1 MNVAGVPQSLA
12 RLIPGLW
19 LGLLLCVAG
28 VATPATFALL
38 AQADAG
44 RVVGRILGQEA
55 SISLGLGVAVLVLE
69 RLAARRAAEAG
80 RGSQFSVGMA
90 LALGA
95 IFCTVFGYYGLQPQM
110 AAAKAGLGALGGG
123 LPFGL
128 PFGLSFGQLHIL
140 SAVFYAAKVV
150 LVALLAW
157 RAAAAPIRPPSS

>member
-123 LPFGL
+123 LS
-128 PFGLSFGQLHIL
+128 FGLSFGQLHIL
-140 SAVFYAAKVV
+140 SAAFYAAKVV

>member
-1 MNVAGVPQSLA
+1 MTGVPQSLA

-28 VATPATFALL
+28 VATPAPFALL

-69 RLAARRAAEAG
+69 RLAARRAAESG

-110 AAAKAGLGALGGG
+110 AAAKAGQGALGGG
-123 LPFGL
+123 LS
-128 PFGLSFGQLHIL
+128 FGLSFGQLHIL

>member
-28 VATPATFALL
+28 VATPAPFALL

-123 LPFGL
+123 L
-128 PFGLSFGQLHIL
+128 SFGQLHIL
-140 SAVFYAAKVV
+140 SAAFYAAKVV